1 MKNTIAKKLVSL
13 FSILIVGIFFMLG
26 CGGGSYTKP
35 KPSVN
40 YQNLDLAK
48 KAEYDSLLE
57 KREYLK
63 TLEKRTNNEWL
74 KAHEAKEKYKE
85 SDPLGIKRKHSNTWV
100 DLMKQEKESWA
111 KLEKIRTESNII
123 ESKIDKI
130 AEESNKSCFPS
141 DIQVLMKDGTHKPI
155 SSIIKGDE
163 VVVYDIAKNTI
174 SNSTVNEIMISS
186 NNHYYV
192 LNNSIKATA
201 YERFLTQDG
210 WKRIREIQEGDKI
223 FNGNDYISVN
233 HIEKV
238 LVDDE
243 VYNLNIN
250 SNHNF
255 FVSYDAQNNMLVH
268 NSGGGGGGGS
278 DGGGK

>member
-1 MKNTIAKKLVSL
+1 MKTRMTKKSV
-13 FSILIVGIFFMLG
+13 LIIPIFVMGIFFILG
-26 CGGGSYTKP
+26 SIPPGFGDRKERP
-35 KPSVN
+35 QVN
-40 YQNLDLAK
+40 YENLDLAK
-48 KAEYDSLLE
+48 KTEYDSLTERRVLLEAHKKKKHEEYRIADKKCVESQGKDSRVKNEISKISSELTKVQTEIEKVE
-57 KREYLK
+57 KR
-63 TLEKRTNNEWL
+63 
-74 KAHEAKEKYKE
+74 
-85 SDPLGIKRKHSNTWV
+85 
-100 DLMKQEKESWA
+100 
-111 KLEKIRTESNII
+111 
-123 ESKIDKI
+123 IDKI

-155 SSIIKGDE
+155 SSIAKGDE
-163 VVVYDIAKNTI
+163 VVVYDIAKDTI
-174 SNSTVNEIMISS
+174 SNSTVNEVMISS

-201 YERFLTQDG
+201 YERFLTQNG
-210 WKRIREIQEGDKI
+210 WKKIREIKEGDKI

-238 LVDDE
+238 WVDDE